1 MGHHQFINEVL
12 VEPTS
17 TFEKATKLRKVGVS
31 LNTALHAL
39 CMLFANAVNRMM
51 KPLLQRRTFWKG
63 FATGMLTTVA
73 GILLLTWATA
83 VIAPTELKGT
93 WQPTWELS
101 RKYAQIQPIDL
112 GPCDT
117 RGKDCVMFDED
128 PVRTVPE
135 PSTIWLLGLAGA
147 VAVRNTLF
155 GALTIAVV
163 LLGHVL
169 GLNEKDE

>member
-1 MGHHQFINEVL
+1 
-12 VEPTS
+12 
-17 TFEKATKLRKVGVS
+17 
-31 LNTALHAL
+31 
-39 CMLFANAVNRMM
+39 MM

-83 VIAPTELKGT
+83 AVAPTELKGT

-112 GPCDT
+112 GTCDT
-117 RGKDCVMFDED
+117 RGKDCVMFNEDPIRKVPEPYEDPVHKIPEPYED

-147 VAVRNTLF
+147 VAVRNMLF

-163 LLGHVL
+163 LLGHAL
-169 GLNEKDE
+169 GLNERDE

>member
-1 MGHHQFINEVL
+1 
-12 VEPTS
+12 
-17 TFEKATKLRKVGVS
+17 
-31 LNTALHAL
+31 
-39 CMLFANAVNRMM
+39 MM

-83 VIAPTELKGT
+83 AVAPTELKDGRRPT
-93 WQPTWELS
+93 WEPTWELS
-101 RKYAQIQPIDL
+101 RKYAQVQPIDL

-117 RGKDCVMFDED
+117 RGKDCVVFNED

-135 PSTIWLLGLAGA
+135 PSTIWLLGLAG
-147 VAVRNTLF
+147 VIAVRNTLF

-163 LLGHVL
+163 LLGHAL
-169 GLNEKDE
+169 GLNEEDE

>member
-1 MGHHQFINEVL
+1 
-12 VEPTS
+12 
-17 TFEKATKLRKVGVS
+17 
-31 LNTALHAL
+31 
-39 CMLFANAVNRMM
+39 M

-83 VIAPTELKGT
+83 AITPTELKNSQQPT
-93 WQPTWELS
+93 WEPTWELS
-101 RKYAQIQPIDL
+101 RKYAQVQPIDL

-117 RGKDCVMFDED
+117 RGKDCVVFNED
-128 PVRTVPE
+128 PIRTVPE
-135 PSTIWLLGLAGA
+135 PSIIWLLGLAGA

-163 LLGHVL
+163 LLGHAL
-169 GLNEKDE
+169 GLNEGDE

>member
-1 MGHHQFINEVL
+1 
-12 VEPTS
+12 
-17 TFEKATKLRKVGVS
+17 
-31 LNTALHAL
+31 
-39 CMLFANAVNRMM
+39 MLFANAGNRMM

-73 GILLLTWATA
+73 GILFLTWATA
-83 VIAPTELKGT
+83 AIAPTELKGT

-128 PVRTVPE
+128 PIHTVPKSHEDPIRTVPE

-163 LLGHVL
+163 LLGHAL

>member
-1 MGHHQFINEVL
+1 
-12 VEPTS
+12 
-17 TFEKATKLRKVGVS
+17 
-31 LNTALHAL
+31 
-39 CMLFANAVNRMM
+39 MM

-83 VIAPTELKGT
+83 AITPTELKGT
-93 WQPTWELS
+93 WQPTWEPTWELS
-101 RKYAQIQPIDL
+101 RKYAQVQPIDL

-117 RGKDCVMFDED
+117 RGKDCVVFNED

-135 PSTIWLLGLAGA
+135 PSTIWLLGLAG
-147 VAVRNTLF
+147 VIAVRNTLF

-163 LLGHVL
+163 LLGHAL
-169 GLNEKDE
+169 GLNEEDE